1 MASSKAQSFDDQEF
15 SQSEY
20 AEPPP
25 QRGCLFY
32 GCLISSILAVLLTIA
47 VGLLFF
53 FMYRWVSGV
62 IDEYTATEP
71 RTLPAVE
78 VTAEKRRTTEERWE
92 QFKDA
97 LHRGTATEPL
107 ILSAEDVNVLI
118 SDRPEFAGKFYVSI
132 EGDRLRSQVS
142 IPLEKLPV
150 FGLTQGRYLNGEA
163 ELKAFLRDDIL
174 VIVFQSLEVN
184 GKRLPERIMN
194 GLRAQNLASD
204 VHKDRTTAQEIQRLE
219 SIEIQDGRI
228 IIKPKQPA
236 RDGTGASPT
245 GSKGAPDPKEP
256 SKPGS
261 PEAPAGKSAASEAP
275 AGKSAASEAPAGKSA
290 ASEAPAGKS
299 AAPTGKTGDAP
310 PGKMEPTGS
319 TSRDPR

>member
-1 MASSKAQSFDDQEF
+1 MASTSSKGQSFDEQDF
-15 SQSEY
+15 SQPGY

-32 GCLISSILAVLLTIA
+32 GCLISAILAVLFAIA
-47 VGLLFF
+47 AGLILF
-53 FMYRWVSGV
+53 FMYHWLGDV
-62 IDEYTATEP
+62 IKEYTATEP

-78 VTAEKRRTTEERWE
+78 VPAEKRRAVQERWDR
-92 QFKDA
+92 FNDA
-97 LHRGTATEPL
+97 LERGTATEPL

-118 SDRPEFAGKFYVSI
+118 SNQPDLAGKFYVSI

-174 VIVFQSLEVN
+174 VIVFQSIEVN
-184 GKRLPERIMN
+184 GKRLPEHIMK
-194 GLRAQNLASD
+194 GLRAQNLAGD
-204 VHKDRTTAQEIQRLE
+204 VHKDEKAARKIQKLE

-228 IIKPKQPA
+228 IVKPKLPA
-236 RDGTGASPT
+236 GSSTGAAPAASKETPEPKGTPEAKDPPKPENAGTPVDKTASPT
-245 GSKGAPDPKEP
+245 GKTGDGET
-256 SKPGS
+256 
-261 PEAPAGKSAASEAP
+261 PAGKPAP
-275 AGKSAASEAPAGKSA
+275 
-290 ASEAPAGKS
+290 
-299 AAPTGKTGDAP
+299 PTGKTGDAAA
-310 PGKMEPTGS
+310 GKMEPARS